1 MEKIVIRG
9 GQPLYGEIETSG
21 MKNAALPIIFGCLLV
36 KDTCTIENLPSIDDV
51 RVALTILEDM
61 GASVTY
67 LNPTTVSVNCT
78 RVRGGCSSLEL
89 VRKIRASYYLL
100 GAEVGR
106 YGKAYVGVPG
116 GCDFGSRPIDQHIK
130 GFEAL
135 GATVTTDYG
144 FINAQSDE
152 MFGAHIY
159 LDVVSVG
166 ATVNIMLA
174 AVRAKGLTILE
185 NAAKEP
191 HIVDLANFLNSMGA
205 DIRGAGTDVI
215 KIHGVD
221 IMHGTNY
228 PIIPDQIE
236 AGTYMTIAAATGG
249 DVLIKNVI
257 PKHLEA
263 ITDKL
268 IQAGCEIEEYDDSI
282 RVRRTG
288 VLNKTNVKTLPHPG
302 FPTDMQP
309 QMTTLLSIAQGTSIV
324 TEGVWDNRFK
334 YVDELHRMGAKI
346 QVDGKV
352 AVVEGVEQ
360 LSGAQVKALDLR
372 AGVALVQAALS
383 AKGTSE
389 IEDIHW
395 VERGYEDLIGK
406 LQKIGADI
414 KKVTIPDGAFA
425 KNA

>member
-1 MEKIVIRG
+1 M
-9 GQPLYGEIETSG
+9 
-21 MKNAALPIIFGCLLV
+21 
-36 KDTCTIENLPSIDDV
+36 
-51 RVALTILEDM
+51 
-61 GASVTY
+61 
-67 LNPTTVSVNCT
+67 
-78 RVRGGCSSLEL
+78 
-89 VRKIRASYYLL
+89 
-100 GAEVGR
+100 
-106 YGKAYVGVPG
+106 
-116 GCDFGSRPIDQHIK
+116 
-130 GFEAL
+130 
-135 GATVTTDYG
+135 
-144 FINAQSDE
+144 
-152 MFGAHIY
+152 
-159 LDVVSVG
+159 
-166 ATVNIMLA
+166 
-174 AVRAKGLTILE
+174 
-185 NAAKEP
+185 
-191 HIVDLANFLNSMGA
+191 DLANFLNAMGA
-205 DIRGAGTDVI
+205 QISGAGTNVI
-215 KIHGVD
+215 KVRGVK
-221 IMHGTNY
+221 HLYGGTHT
-228 PIIPDQIE
+228 IIPDQIE